1 MTPRVEVWE
10 ESVGFLPWKVTVY
23 EEPSRKGVL
32 YLRWRQDG
40 NWKKKSLKR
49 PLRTARGKIDLD
61 TKRWA
66 LTEAQVQYARLVAGV
81 PAEEITPVAPLS
93 IEQGL
98 AAVIDSKTGKYP
110 TDTMHRRE
118 VVRELERAIKQWGA
132 QTPWETIKRKDLRKL
147 WRHRINELRA
157 EKQAGLR
164 GAEITIQRVL
174 AVAAWLR
181 DEELIPAGAC
191 VASRKWKE
199 ELRTDWIELSGE
211 RALPDVQ
218 RPRHSLEEM
227 RKIMAV
233 AGQVDPR
240 LELALSLGAE
250 LRLGQVIRCRR
261 SDLNL
266 EHKTFTVRGKGHKRG
281 ETVMLTDGQMRVV
294 QHHLTAGYLRD
305 LERAAA
311 DYPLF
316 PAGQLRG
323 GRSMKDPRATLR
335 YQLSAKP
342 IDRSVLDGWFHDA
355 EAKAD
360 VPTVKGR
367 AAYGLRRQSVDAA
380 KAANISREGLQR
392 LGGWVD
398 TQVPDAIYAE
408 QEAGYA
414 REEARDVRA
423 KLRGEED
430 VPE

>member
-23 EEPSRKGVL
+23 EEPSRKGTL

-49 PLRTARGKIDLD
+49 PLRTPRGRIDLE
-61 TKRWA
+61 TRRWA
-66 LTEAQVQYARLVAGV
+66 LNEAQAQYARLVAGV
-81 PAEEITPVAPLS
+81 PVEEVTPAAPMS
-93 IEQGL
+93 IAQGL
-98 AAVIDSKTGKYP
+98 AAAIDSKTGKYP
-110 TDTMHRRE
+110 TDTLHRRE
-118 VVRELERAIKQWGA
+118 VVREMERAIAQWGA
-132 QTPWETIKRKDLRKL
+132 NTPWETIKRKDIRKL

-164 GAEITIQRVL
+164 GAEVTIQRVF
-174 AVAAWLR
+174 AVASWLR
-181 DEELIPAGAC
+181 NEEEIPAGAC
-191 VASRKWKE
+191 AAWKTWKD
-199 ELRTDWIELSGE
+199 ELRADWIELSGE
-211 RALPDVQ
+211 RALPDVS

-233 AGQVDPR
+233 AGRVDPR
-240 LELALSLGAE
+240 LELALALGAE

-281 ETVMLTDGQMRVV
+281 ETVMLTDGQIRVV
-294 QHHLTAGYLRD
+294 NHHLTAGYLRD

-323 GRSMKDPRATLR
+323 GRNMKDPRATLR

-342 IDRSVLDGWFHDA
+342 INRSVLDGWFHDA
-355 EAKAD
+355 EDLAD
-360 VPTVKGR
+360 VPKVKGR

-423 KLRGEED
+423 KLRGED
-430 VPE
+430 LPK